1 MISKDLKPV
10 SQKKEKPNRKLKDIN
25 GKWFKV

>member
-10 SQKKEKPNRKLKDIN
+10 SQKKEKPIKYLKKIK
-25 GKWFKV
+25 GKQFKA

>member
-10 SQKKEKPNRKLKDIN
+10 SQKKGKPNKIFKKNKRKA
-25 GKWFKV
+25 V